1 MSPQASAPEPAGKSP
16 IFAALGIC
24 LVIGLGAVLGSTD
37 TATLADAFTGKW
49 LTQPFTDTQQSHTVA
64 IAAVEQGLGNLS
76 RDLDFVATRVAT
88 AIERNAD
95 RSSDHLAT
103 LDNEI
108 ANLKSKIAALQGVR
122 PSTPV
127 AVSESGDI
135 LGLRTSLHDLASAH
149 TTAVAALTKRLD
161 RIEVKIGLSS
171 DVTSSVNRTAR
182 RPRRAARP
190 RRPAVTQQPLAFN
203 AAPATHPESGHLFNL
218 KPLSH
223 QDDPLRLSKL
233 AR

>member
-1 MSPQASAPEPAGKSP
+1 MSPQASRPAAAAKSP

-64 IAAVEQGLGNLS
+64 IAALEQGLGNIS
-76 RDLDFVATRVAT
+76 RDIDFVATRVAT

-95 RSSDHLAT
+95 RTSDRFAA

-108 ANLKSKIAALQGVR
+108 AALKSKIAVLQGAR
-122 PSTPV
+122 PGVPV
-127 AVSESGDI
+127 AADTSDMI
-135 LGLRTSLHDLASAH
+135 GLRTSLHDLASAH

-161 RIEVKIGLSS
+161 RIEVKI
-171 DVTSSVNRTAR
+171 
-182 RPRRAARP
+182 
-190 RRPAVTQQPLAFN
+190 
-203 AAPATHPESGHLFNL
+203 
-218 KPLSH
+218 
-223 QDDPLRLSKL
+223 
-233 AR
+233 

>member
-1 MSPQASAPEPAGKSP
+1 MSPEASRPAAAAKSP

-37 TATLADAFTGKW
+37 TATLADAFSGKW

-64 IAAVEQGLGNLS
+64 IAALEQGLGNIS
-76 RDLDFVATRVAT
+76 RDIDFVATRVGAS
-88 AIERNAD
+88 IERNAD
-95 RSSDHLAT
+95 RTSDRLAM
-103 LDNEI
+103 LDTEI
-108 ANLKSKIAALQGVR
+108 ANLKSKIAALQGARAGV
-122 PSTPV
+122 PLAADTS
-127 AVSESGDI
+127 DMI
-135 LGLRTSLHDLASAH
+135 GLRTSLHDLSTAH

-171 DVTSSVNRTAR
+171 DVTSSVTRPAH
-182 RPRRAARP
+182 RPRRVARP
-190 RRPAVTQQPLAFN
+190 RRPAVVQQPFATD
-203 AAPATHPESGHLFNL
+203 AAPATRPERGHLFNI

-223 QDDPLRLSKL
+223 QDGPLRLSKL

>member
-64 IAAVEQGLGNLS
+64 IAAVKQGLGNLS

-171 DVTSSVNRTAR
+171 DVTSSVSRPAR
-182 RPRRAARP
+182 RSRRAVARP
-190 RRPAVTQQPLAFN
+190 RRPAVRPAVETD
-203 AAPATHPESGHLFNL
+203 AAPATRPERGHLFNV
-218 KPLSH
+218 KPLSD
-223 QDDPLRLSKL
+223 QD
-233 AR
+233 